1 MRPITVTVGPV
12 AVPGSATAIGNAQAA
27 AVAGQ
32 LLLAPTPPGGAYS
45 QSFQGTATVA
55 GDLLTVTAST
65 VGALTVGARL
75 MANGLPANC
84 VVTGV
89 DQDAP
94 NTWIINPPA
103 PAPLTTRQVR
113 ANVVSTLDA
122 PREVLITNTEAVGN
136 SFTVYGF
143 NEDGQ
148 PIQETLSTNGGPLTT
163 ALNFA
168 AVNQVTIAAPAV
180 ANISVGTTTQAES
193 RWVNVDHWALGTIS
207 KQVVVNGVATYT
219 IQITNDDP
227 MSPTNPVPP
236 DLVTWTNDPDATFV
250 GASTSLL
257 GYWSFT
263 PLWARVLLTAGAG
276 SVTATFVQQD
286 GGL

>member
-12 AVPGSATAIGNAQAA
+12 TNAGTPTAIANAQGAT
-27 AVAGQ
+27 VAGQ

-45 QSFQGTATVA
+45 QSFQGTGSVA
-55 GDLLTVTAST
+55 GDLLTITAST
-65 VGALTVGARL
+65 IGALTVGARL

-84 VVTGV
+84 VVTGI
-89 DQDAP
+89 DPDTP

-103 PAPLTTRQVR
+103 PAPLATRQVR
-113 ANVVSTLDA
+113 ANVVSTLDV
-122 PREVLITNTEAVGN
+122 PREVQIVTTEAAGN
-136 SFTVYGF
+136 SFTVYGT

-148 PIQETLSTNGGPLTT
+148 AIQETLATNGGNLTT
-163 ALNFA
+163 SLNFA
-168 AVNQVTIAAPAV
+168 TVTQVTIAAPAV
-180 ANISVGTTTQAES
+180 ANVSVGTTTQAES
-193 RWVNVDHWALGTIS
+193 RWINFDHWALGTIS
-207 KQVVVNGVATYT
+207 KQVVVQGAATYT

-236 DLVTWTNDPDATFV
+236 DLVTWANDPDATFV
-250 GASTSLL
+250 GASTNLF

-276 SVTATFVQQD
+276 SVTATFVQSD